1 MGIAKPIL
9 FIDFYKTLNHDVYWR
24 SLSLEIRVKIQEFLF
39 KNRQTLVEIGLGA
52 NILRSK

>member
-39 KNRQTLVEIGLGA
+39 KNRQTLVEIG
-52 NILRSK
+52 